1 MMHRNIRGCLL
12 GAVITAGLFASG
24 SVAADVADTD
34 FGTDG
39 PLPGTHVA
47 APVNI
52 NPEPGT
58 TPPIVA
64 QPVVNPG
71 AATIPVVARPG
82 MELPAAQ
89 PNAVNTDANSGL
101 LVVGVLLLAFGGLLA
116 LILGRKRS

>member
-24 SVAADVADTD
+24 RVAADTD

-52 NPEPGT
+52 IPEPGT